1 MNASKLLLAAS
12 AAMTLMSASGLASAQ
27 ANQGYWQGPGAIWK
41 NGSGQ
46 CWRAG
51 YWTPAMAIAECDPA
65 IAKPAA
71 APARPAPAPAA
82 APAPKPAPAAKPAAA
97 KPPVLK
103 AVVAFAWNGGN
114 LGKQAELKLD
124 ADVVAKLPAL
134 GALKYMNIDGHT
146 DRLGSQQYNQK
157 LSERRANA
165 VKVYLVKK
173 GVDASKIETFGYGKT
188 MPIKSCPDGKD
199 RQALIACLDP
209 NRRVEIEAE
218 GTAK

>member
-1 MNASKLLLAAS
+1 MNTIKMLMAAT
-12 AAMTLMSASGLASAQ
+12 AAATLMSASGLASAQ

-71 APARPAPAPAA
+71 APARAVPPPPPPAA
-82 APAPKPAPAAKPAAA
+82 KPAAKPAAA
-97 KPPVLK
+97 PKPPVLK

-134 GALKYMNIDGHT
+134 GALKYMNIYGHT
-146 DRLGSQQYNQK
+146 DRLGSPQYNQK

-165 VKVYLVKK
+165 VKAYLVKK
-173 GVDASKIETFGYGKT
+173 GVDAAKIETLGYGQT
-188 MPIKSCPDGKD
+188 FPIKNCPDGKD